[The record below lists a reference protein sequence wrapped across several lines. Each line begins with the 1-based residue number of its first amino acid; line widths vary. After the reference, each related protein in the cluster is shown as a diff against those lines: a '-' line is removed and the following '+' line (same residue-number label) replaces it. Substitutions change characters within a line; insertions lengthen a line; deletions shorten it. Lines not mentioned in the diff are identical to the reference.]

1 MRQSGPGSPALKLGR
16 EICLMRLQRE
26 TTTDNTVRATRM
38 NLEAQA
44 KVHPNSEMPSFLCLP
59 LNIVPKGCNL
69 RSDFI

>member
-1 MRQSGPGSPALKLGR
+1 
-16 EICLMRLQRE
+16 MRLQRE
-26 TTTDNTVRATRM
+26 ATTENTVRATGM

-44 KVHPNSEMPSFLCLP
+44 KVHPNSEMPSFLCLS